1 MNRPT
6 ELTLPPKKRTLDEN
20 RDRLFS
26 SMKKSDVDFVVKKE
40 MPLTH
45 VTTTE
50 RVRGI
55 LESGEL
61 RSMAKLE
68 ARNSAGCRISANTDE
83 LDRKHGFDKYVFTTL
98 GRCATQNE
106 GEIMFAFPASEILPK
121 EGVLFSFKEIA
132 DYGALVSPEA
142 EAVFRARTGK
152 SPKARN
158 AKAVGEFF
166 RNVVRGS
173 DAPRLMSSFLIA
185 HYNEYVDY
193 LLSLTYPGEKLEII
207 PELGVHNVW
216 GGPQCMVPD
225 ALSLDSCAYV
235 LTPDVEIKAYVEEI
249 MRGTGRDIP
258 VRSIPECS

>member
-1 MNRPT
+1 MR
-6 ELTLPPKKRTLDEN
+6 
-20 RDRLFS
+20 
-26 SMKKSDVDFVVKKE
+26 
-40 MPLTH
+40 
-45 VTTTE
+45 
-50 RVRGI
+50 
-55 LESGEL
+55 
-61 RSMAKLE
+61 
-68 ARNSAGCRISANTDE
+68 ANTDD
-83 LDRKHGFDKYVFTTL
+83 LDRKHGFDRYVFTTL

-106 GEIMFAFPASEILPK
+106 GEIMFAFPASEILPQ

-152 SPKARN
+152 SPNARN
-158 AKAVGEFF
+158 AKAAGEFF

-173 DAPRLMSSFLIA
+173 DAPRLLSSFLIA

-225 ALSLDSCAYV
+225 ELPLDRCAYV
-235 LTPDVEIKAYVEEI
+235 LAPDVETRGYVERA
-249 MRGTGRDIP
+249 MADTGMEIP
-258 VRSIPECS
+258 VRSIPECSGNPIPPRVGTDRFMQTMNLLSYQIPAKRK